1 MTDLVLLHVSVIIII
16 TFTISITT
24 HTQYIS
30 ELNNLSR
37 KKWQIASTNTTTHYI
52 TPSLLYV
59 I

>member
-37 KKWQIASTNTTTHYI
+37 KK
-52 TPSLLYV
+52 
-59 I
+59 